1 MWPESVTFSPKSI
14 KFSEDLYKWWRN
26 SYTKFGAAARRRFFA
41 ILKKPQGGADT
52 RPPAGARVK
61 TDHTTGKKKQYDV
74 KNTQEPCKPHI
85 WSITDNKQL

>member
-41 ILKKPQGGADT
+41 ILKKPQGGGGGY
-52 RPPAGARVK
+52 PPPPPPPVRGLIYTLSVGFDKQCRNQSIA
-61 TDHTTGKKKQYDV
+61 HTLAV
-74 KNTQEPCKPHI
+74 QEI
-85 WSITDNKQL
+85 